1 MQAPVAYRRTV
12 WKPSFRWKAEDY
24 QTKLL
29 QASYCYC
36 DVVCG
41 SDGVNDDSVMVELL
55 RIW

>member
-1 MQAPVAYRRTV
+1 M
-12 WKPSFRWKAEDY
+12 WKPSFRWNAEDY

-41 SDGVNDDSVMVELL
+41 SGGVYIDGRVVA
-55 RIW
+55 